1 MNTTLERK
9 KLLQFDYETACSILC
24 RKNNVIVRSKEELKD
39 LVLEAFENRN
49 LNKKIHLGV
58 IPLKVIKR
66 IKNEITD
73 ISKER
78 LSRLFKDDV
87 NYALSI
93 RQKEIRHLKKESL
106 SVNDVVD
113 FILTLSDL
121 ICNFDSVRFTIY
133 NNEQNALR
141 FKKKMKDGTHI
152 ALEVISNKYH
162 TFRTHTLF
170 LDKIDFKNKKRNLS
184 PTFND

>member
-39 LVLEAFENRN
+39 LVLEALKDNTVHKN
-49 LNKKIHLGV
+49 IYLGI
-58 IPLKVIKR
+58 IPKKVIR
-66 IKNEITD
+66 EIKNRITD

-78 LSRLFKDDV
+78 LSKLFKNDISYSLFV
-87 NYALSI
+87 N
-93 RQKEIRHLKKESL
+93 QEEIRHLKKESL